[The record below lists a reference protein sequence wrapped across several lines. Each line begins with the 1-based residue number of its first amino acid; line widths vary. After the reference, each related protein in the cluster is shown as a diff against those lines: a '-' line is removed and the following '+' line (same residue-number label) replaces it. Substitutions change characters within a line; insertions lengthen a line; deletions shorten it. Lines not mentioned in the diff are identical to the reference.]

1 MKDIEL
7 YDNQVYINNDSTIYK
22 YDEGNFTK
30 VYEYEINHNIY
41 NAKYFSGVQSFVI
54 SNNKLH
60 LLDKENIIWVDKIN
74 PITNVEYKDLTTK
87 DLLDFNSQDIERIS
101 IYNMSGQKIE
111 EYSSYERFKSDL
123 KEVEFKLYL
132 VQIETRKEAFILK
145 IIK

>member
-41 NAKYFSGVQSFVI
+41 NAKYFSGVQSIVI

-60 LLDKENIIWVDKIN
+60 LLDKENII
-74 PITNVEYKDLTTK
+74 
-87 DLLDFNSQDIERIS
+87 
-101 IYNMSGQKIE
+101 
-111 EYSSYERFKSDL
+111 
-123 KEVEFKLYL
+123 
-132 VQIETRKEAFILK
+132 
-145 IIK
+145 